1 MKRREAWKFCYRR
14 TKAERVSERSK
25 VLLWDAA
32 ITKKTQDRYYL
43 GLSRLLPLLVSVS
56 STLEIDEVVSDW
68 VQQCWEEGESLHIV
82 NDGLCGLHHY
92 QPWTK
97 SMVPTAWKLFKVWRR
112 VEAPNRAPPLTAQIV
127 HAMAVYA
134 LNHNN
139 LVFAG
144 MLLLGFFALLRTG
157 ELLQVKP
164 SNLLI
169 TESVG
174 IVSLQ
179 ETKTGLRNAAHETVS
194 FDDGLTLEI
203 LRALK
208 AHCISQGNA
217 NVPIW
222 LRSAQSFRNEFYH
235 HCKRFD
241 MHDFE
246 FRPYSLRRGGA
257 THLFQQTGS
266 MEMALL
272 KGRWSSSKVAKIYL
286 SDGLSYLPGMTF
298 STKAREMLQ
307 QFSLVNQ
314 L

>member
-1 MKRREAWKFCYRR
+1 MRRQGTWKFCYRR
-14 TKAERVSERSK
+14 TKAERISERSK

-32 ITKKTQDRYYL
+32 ITKKTQDRYYI
-43 GLSRLLPLLVSVS
+43 GLSKLLPLLQSVG
-56 STLEIDEVVSDW
+56 STLQIDDVVADW
-68 VQQCWEEGESLHIV
+68 VQKCWEDGESLHIV

-97 SMVPTAWKLFKVWRR
+97 TLVPTAWKLFKVWRR

-127 HAMAVYA
+127 HAMAMYA

-139 LVFAG
+139 LVYAG
-144 MLLLGFFALLRTG
+144 LLLLGFFALLRTG
-157 ELLQVKP
+157 ELLQVRP
-164 SNLLI
+164 VDLLL
-169 TESVG
+169 TDAQG
-174 IVSLQ
+174 IISLKD
-179 ETKTGLRNAAHETVS
+179 TKTGLRNAAQETVG
-194 FDDGLTLEI
+194 FDDPLTLEI

-208 AHCISQGNA
+208 ASRISEGNS

-241 MHDFE
+241 LQTFE

-286 SDGLSYLPGMTF
+286 SDGLSHLPGMTF
-298 STKAREMLQ
+298 SYKARTMLRE
-307 QFSLVNQ
+307 FSPVNQ